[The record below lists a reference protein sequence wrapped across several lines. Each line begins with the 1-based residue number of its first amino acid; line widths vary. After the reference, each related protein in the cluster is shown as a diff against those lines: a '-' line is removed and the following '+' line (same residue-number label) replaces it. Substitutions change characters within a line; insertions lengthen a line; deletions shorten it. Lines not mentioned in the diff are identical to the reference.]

1 MLEFTINGKVYGF
14 KFGLGFVREINKK
27 MTKPMEGVP
36 GEVQEVGLQYY
47 IGCMFDED
55 VLALAELLDIA
66 NKTETPRLTKKEI
79 DAFIEDEETD
89 IDEVFKQ
96 VRDFLES
103 ANATK
108 KTFKPLLE
116 MYEEEKAR
124 REAEKAKA
132 KANV

>member
-55 VLALAELLDIA
+55 VVALAEVLDVA
-66 NKTETPRLTKKEI
+66 NKTESPRITKKEI
-79 DAFIEDEETD
+79 DAFIEDENTD
-89 IDEVFKQ
+89 IDDVFKQ
-96 VRDFLES
+96 VRDFLEV

-108 KTFKPLLE
+108 KTYKQLLE
-116 MYEEEKAR
+116 MVEAQKAQ
-124 REAEKAKA
+124 A

>member
-1 MLEFTINGKVYGF
+1 MLEFNINEKVYGF

-36 GEVQEVGLQYY
+36 GQVQEVGLQYY

-55 VLALAELLDIA
+55 PVALAEVLEIA
-66 NKTETPRLTKKEI
+66 NKTESPRITKKEI
-79 DAFIEDEETD
+79 DAFIEDENTD
-89 IDEVFKQ
+89 IDDVFKQ
-96 VRDFLES
+96 VRDFLEV

-108 KTFKPLLE
+108 KQYKALLE
-116 MYEEEKAR
+116 MVEAQKAQ
-124 REAEKAKA
+124 A

>member
-1 MLEFTINGKVYGF
+1 MLELTINDKVYGF

-55 VLALAELLDIA
+55 PVALAELLDIA
-66 NKTETPRLTKKEI
+66 NKTETPRITKKEI
-79 DAFIEDEETD
+79 DEFIENEDTD
-89 IDEVFKQ
+89 IDELFKQ
-96 VRDFLES
+96 VRDFLEV

-108 KTFKPLLE
+108 KQYKALLK
-116 MYEEEKAR
+116 MYEIEMEKV
-124 REAEKAKA
+124 AKA
-132 KANV
+132 EANV